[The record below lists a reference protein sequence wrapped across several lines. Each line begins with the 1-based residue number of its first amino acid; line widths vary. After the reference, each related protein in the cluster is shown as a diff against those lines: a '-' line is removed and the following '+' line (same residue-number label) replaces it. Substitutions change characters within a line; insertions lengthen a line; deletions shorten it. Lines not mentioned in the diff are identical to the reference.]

1 MPRKLLKWTRRLVVL
16 GVVAAAIARILE
28 STTPSDGAGDRRLPS
43 IGGDTWPPVP
53 VNPNRTD

>member
-1 MPRKLLKWTRRLVVL
+1 VVV

-53 VNPNRTD
+53 INPNRTD

>member
-28 STTPSDGAGDRRLPS
+28 STTPSDGASDRRLPS

-53 VNPNRTD
+53 INPNRTD

>member
-1 MPRKLLKWTRRLVVL
+1 MARKLLKWTGRVVIV

-28 STTPSDGAGDRRLPS
+28 STTPSDGVGERRLPS

-53 VNPNRTD
+53 INPNRTD